1 MLQGEICMKLVT
13 EALNTKVYDELKKS
27 IVEGEFPPEMQL
39 VEEKISEMYGISR
52 TPLRE
57 ALQRLCQ
64 EGLIR
69 RCGKSYAV
77 RRYTEEDLLE
87 ICELQKMLN
96 MFAVKKVIREMSEKM
111 FDAERMI
118 GEGYRPEEKNFFDA
132 TDTLHTCI
140 AKLVGNQQFFRIYQ
154 MLRNQIRAFR
164 ADVPADPKHE
174 ERAQAYY
181 TEICQAIKNR
191 DAKQSEEIMER
202 FARFY
207 IEDIQSDLA
216 KAETSC

>member
-1 MLQGEICMKLVT
+1 MKLVT

-39 VEEKISEMYGISR
+39 VEAKISEMYGISR

-64 EGLIR
+64 EGLIC

-96 MFAVKKVIREMSEKM
+96 MFAVRKVIREMSGKAS
-111 FDAERMI
+111 DAEAMI
-118 GEGYRPEEKNFFDA
+118 DEIYHPEEKNSFVS
-132 TDTLHTCI
+132 TDTFHTCI
-140 AKLVGNQQFFRIYQ
+140 AQLVGNQQFLRIYQ
-154 MLRNQIRAFR
+154 MFRDQMRAFR
-164 ADVPADPKHE
+164 AGVPENPEHE
-174 ERAQAYY
+174 EKAQAYY
-181 TEICQAIKNR
+181 REIYQAIKNR
-191 DAKQSEEIMER
+191 DEKQSEEIMER
-202 FARFY
+202 HARLY
-207 IEDIQSDLA
+207 IEDIRSDLA
-216 KAETSC
+216 KAEASC